1 MSYYRG
7 EFSQA
12 RQDHLREQEVKKRA
26 AEIIQNMEL
35 GEELIAYVEGQITYD
50 RLYQIAEEK
59 AEKEVEEEVFDRILE
74 RSSYCYE

>member
-1 MSYYRG
+1 MSYYGG
-7 EFSQA
+7 EFGHT

-26 AEIIQNMEL
+26 AQIIQNMEL
-35 GEELIAYVEGQITYD
+35 DEELIAYIEGKITYN
-50 RLYQIAEEK
+50 RLYEIAEEK